1 MMSHTFIIA
10 QRVLSQLKGDRRF
23 LTLYIIAPLIIIYFL
38 KLLIDTLPHF
48 VPVINYTIPVCA
60 FIVHFLSFI
69 LCAILLVQE
78 RTRGTLERMMI
89 AGFSK
94 TSIIGG
100 YTLGYFGL
108 ATFQAITALTESIW
122 LFNLSYTTETI
133 LLMFFVIW
141 LLAIV
146 SVMLGIF
153 ISTFAKHEG
162 HVLPFIPLIILPSVF
177 LTGLFIDP
185 GKLPVWAEIIGKCLP
200 LHYAVN
206 IIKEIGKPEYQVT
219 STLVDFGILTGYIF
233 LLLALASFTLKET
246 E

>member
-1 MMSHTFIIA
+1 MRHTFIIA
-10 QRVLSQLKGDRRF
+10 HRVLSQVKGDSKF
-23 LTLYIIAPLIIIYFL
+23 LILSLTGPLIIIYFL
-38 KLLIDTLPHF
+38 KLLFNTFPPYVDVKSYI
-48 VPVINYTIPVCA
+48 IPISA
-60 FIVHFLSFI
+60 FIVHFMSFV

-89 AGFSK
+89 GGFSK

-108 ATFQAITALTESIW
+108 ATIQAITALIESVW
-122 LFNLSYTTETI
+122 LFKLSYEPATFVY
-133 LLMFFVIW
+133 LFVVIW

-162 HVLPFIPLIILPSVF
+162 QVFPFIPLMILPSIF
-177 LTGLFIDP
+177 LTGLIIDP
-185 GKLPVWAEIIGKCLP
+185 AGLPIWARIIGDCLP

-206 IIKEIGKPEYQVT
+206 IIHEINKPDYKIAD
-219 STLVDFGILTGYIF
+219 TLVDFGILAAYIF
-233 LLLALASFTLKET
+233 VLLRLASLTLKET
-246 E
+246 D

>member
-1 MMSHTFIIA
+1 MNHALIIA
-10 QRVLSQLKGDRRF
+10 QRVLIQLKGDRRF
-23 LTLYIIAPLIIIYFL
+23 LTLYFIAPVLIIYFL

-48 VPVINYTIPVCA
+48 VPVVSIAMPICA

-89 AGFSK
+89 AGYSK

-108 ATFQAITALTESIW
+108 ATLQSLIAFSESIW
-122 LFNLSYTTETI
+122 LFNLNYSFGTI
-133 LLMFFVIW
+133 LYMFIVIW
-141 LLAIV
+141 LLSVV

-153 ISTFAKHEG
+153 ISTFAKHEA

-177 LTGLFIDP
+177 LTGLIIDSE
-185 GKLPVWAEIIGKCLP
+185 KLPLWAELIGDCLP
-200 LHYAVN
+200 IHYAIN
-206 IIKEIGKPEYQVT
+206 ILKEIMHTDYQ
-219 STLVDFGILTGYIF
+219 SINILPDFAILITYIF
-233 LLLALASFTLKET
+233 GLLFLASFTLKET

>member
-1 MMSHTFIIA
+1 MNHTVIIA
-10 QRVLSQLKGDRRF
+10 QRVLIQLKGDRRF
-23 LTLYIIAPLIIIYFL
+23 LILYFIAPVLIIYFL

-48 VPVINYTIPVCA
+48 VPVVSIAMPICA

-89 AGFSK
+89 AGYSK

-108 ATFQAITALTESIW
+108 ATFQSLIAFSESIW
-122 LFNLSYTTETI
+122 LFHLNYSFGTI
-133 LLMFFVIW
+133 LFMFIVIW
-141 LLAIV
+141 LLSVV

-153 ISTFAKHEG
+153 ISTFAKHEA

-177 LTGLFIDP
+177 LTGLIIDSD
-185 GKLPVWAEIIGKCLP
+185 KLPLWAELIGDCLP
-200 LHYAVN
+200 IHYAIN
-206 IIKEIGKPEYQVT
+206 ILKEIVHVDYQVVN
-219 STLVDFGILTGYIF
+219 TLANFAILVGYIF
-233 LLLALASFTLKET
+233 GLHFLASFTLKET